1 MKYQKAID
9 LWNPEIQESILNGS
23 IKIQRGQW
31 VKCGGEKLSRYV
43 KSTGRSLWVSHW
55 QGSSSATL
63 ARFKTL
69 CLAA

>member
-9 LWNPEIQESILNGS
+9 LWNTETQESIFNGS
-23 IKIQRGQW
+23 LKIQRGQW
-31 VKCGGEKLSRYV
+31 VKCGSDKLSRFI
-43 KSTGRSLWVSHW
+43 KSTGCSLWVAHW

-63 ARFKTL
+63 ARFKAL